1 MKTDVATL
9 FVVFVFSLLI
19 GITALGLW
27 QWLHPTY
34 HILIEAKNLVSC

>member
-1 MKTDVATL
+1 MTSAVAAL
-9 FVVFVFSLLI
+9 FVAFVFSLLI
-19 GITALGLW
+19 GVTALGLW